1 MGARLLWAVLAVLV
15 AFWLLGAVLDAIGA
29 LVRLAVV
36 LLVVAGLTWLAFGAR
51 SRR

>member
-1 MGARLLWAVLAVLV
+1 MGARLLWAVLAVIV
-15 AFWLLGAVLDAIGA
+15 AFWLLGAVLNVIGA
-29 LVRLAVV
+29 VVRLVVV

>member
-1 MGARLLWAVLAVLV
+1 MAARVLWVVLAVIL
-15 AFWLLGAVLDAIGA
+15 AFYLLGAVLNVIGA
-29 LVRLAVV
+29 VVRLGLV